1 MKKSKSLEYHRTA
14 SAEREINNVWDIIT
28 TKPDYAK
35 TLLLD
40 QQKNNKAAKAIK
52 RINLTSKKSG
62 ESKRVVDNLE
72 NNQQALKQVLK
83 RKEQL
88 QTILSHLKETGN
100 EKKGSIIKKTKK
112 AKKSQ
117 NSVKTLPPFFPV
129 ALQVTKELKLRDEW
143 IDRKRDKE
151 ISLEARRKKVRVSV
165 LFGQLKPSAEEAQG
179 GKKKK
184 RK

>member
-129 ALQVTKELKLRDEW
+129 ALQVTKEIAPKKDEY
-143 IDRKRDKE
+143 ILDPVPLE
-151 ISLEARRKKVRVSV
+151 IKSDSAVSNLV
-165 LFGQLKPSAEEAQG
+165 SQFLNYLI
-179 GKKKK
+179 
-184 RK
+184 